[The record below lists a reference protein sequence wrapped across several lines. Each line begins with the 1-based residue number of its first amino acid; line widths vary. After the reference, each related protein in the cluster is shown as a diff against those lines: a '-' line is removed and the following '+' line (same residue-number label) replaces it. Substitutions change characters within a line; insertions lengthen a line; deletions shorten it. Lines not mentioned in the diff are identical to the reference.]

1 MLAEKTLET
10 PPMSDTTQ
18 HRASFFRQSGWMMI
32 SAVVCG
38 GFAWLVHVYSK
49 VMPDGEYGT
58 VGGLIQVINWMTI
71 PAIGLQTVFAKQSS
85 AAVTEQ
91 QKHQLA
97 ATFRAVMGWT
107 FVLWLAMAAIAVV
120 EREQLKNALK
130 LTSSVSLWLT
140 VLAALVMLWWPISQG
155 LLQGRQ
161 NFLWLGWST
170 IVNGAG
176 RFVMAGL
183 LVFAVSRSA
192 SSVMAGIL
200 IGLSASAVM
209 AFWQTQDLWREP
221 GAPFGALNW
230 LKQVV
235 PLTMGLG
242 ASQFLFSADALVVLN
257 HVGSEPAAP
266 YMFGGTLARG
276 IVLFTTPLAQVMFP
290 KLVHSAARAQKS
302 NLMGLTLFGT
312 VVLGGVAALGLTV
325 LAPFVIKLGS
335 KPEYVSIAPLMPW
348 FAWVMV
354 PLALGNVLL
363 NNLMAHSKFKVAPLT
378 AALAVGYWVVLQYQ
392 VRHIPS
398 TAVHETFKAVI
409 QTLGVFSLAYLA
421 ICLLFTWLAK
431 SSARGAD
438 AANGLGDGRS

>member
-1 MLAEKTLET
+1 
-10 PPMSDTTQ
+10 
-18 HRASFFRQSGWMMI
+18 
-32 SAVVCG
+32 
-38 GFAWLVHVYSK
+38 
-49 VMPDGEYGT
+49 
-58 VGGLIQVINWMTI
+58 
-71 PAIGLQTVFAKQSS
+71 
-85 AAVTEQ
+85 
-91 QKHQLA
+91 
-97 ATFRAVMGWT
+97 
-107 FVLWLAMAAIAVV
+107 
-120 EREQLKNALK
+120 
-130 LTSSVSLWLT
+130 
-140 VLAALVMLWWPISQG
+140 
-155 LLQGRQ
+155 
-161 NFLWLGWST
+161 
-170 IVNGAG
+170 
-176 RFVMAGL
+176 
-183 LVFAVSRSA
+183 
-192 SSVMAGIL
+192 
-200 IGLSASAVM
+200 
-209 AFWQTQDLWREP
+209 
-221 GAPFGALNW
+221 
-230 LKQVV
+230 
-235 PLTMGLG
+235 
-242 ASQFLFSADALVVLN
+242 VVLN

-363 NNLMAHSKFKVAPLT
+363 NNLMAHSKFKVAPLM